1 MDILYYS
8 NHCKHSKKIL
18 HSCSRSNVGDK
29 VSFICID
36 RRKIDHSTG
45 KTIIPLE
52 NGTQVVMP
60 PSLAFVP
67 AMLLV
72 NEKYRIIY
80 GDAIIEYLR
89 PMLTTG
95 DNISQENREPESYG
109 FGGAADVRSESFTL
123 YDMTAKELEGKSEST
138 RRPMHNYVRAYDNV
152 APIQTPPE
160 NYSSN
165 KLGDDVTVD
174 KLQQQRA
181 GEISTRP
188 IPPTPDFTY

>member
-109 FGGAADVRSESFTL
+109 FGGALMFGLNPLHYMTCQRKNWKVRVKAQDVQCIIMYGHTTML
-123 YDMTAKELEGKSEST
+123 HQYKHPLK
-138 RRPMHNYVRAYDNV
+138 
-152 APIQTPPE
+152 I
-160 NYSSN
+160 
-165 KLGDDVTVD
+165 TV
-174 KLQQQRA
+174 Q
-181 GEISTRP
+181 IN
-188 IPPTPDFTY
+188 